1 MTEQPPAVGR
11 VLPGPVRQIG
21 YVVTD
26 LDAAI
31 ADALAVGI
39 GPWFTVRD
47 MPQDDVT
54 YRGEPCRPVLS
65 LAFANSGD
73 MQVEIIQQVGGT
85 PSIYTEFIDAGGDG
99 FNQLAWWVDD
109 FTEMA
114 ARADAAGWTEV
125 YGGDAGGARF
135 AYYETAGALATIV
148 EVMEMTG
155 STKWMADT
163 VRAAAEA
170 WDPNDPTQP
179 AVRPLFE

>member
-1 MTEQPPAVGR
+1 VSVQPPPVGT
-11 VLPGPVRQIG
+11 VLTGPVRQIG

-47 MPQDDVT
+47 MPQEDVA
-54 YRGEPCRPVLS
+54 YRGAPCRPVLS

-73 MQVEIIQQVGGT
+73 MQVEIIQQTGGT
-85 PSIYTEFIDAGGDG
+85 PSIYTEFIEAGGDG
-99 FNQLAWWVDD
+99 YNQLAWWVDD
-109 FTEMA
+109 FAAME
-114 ARADAAGWTEV
+114 ARADAAGWTQV

-135 AYYETAGALATIV
+135 AYYETAGKLATIV

-155 STKWMADT
+155 TTKWMTDT
-163 VRAAAEA
+163 VREAAES
-170 WDPNDPTQP
+170 WDPTDPDQP
-179 AVRPLFE
+179 AVRSLF